1 MQPQQNPV
9 YISKYWTRTVRGI
22 NLDRSI
28 HSWQVA
34 TFMGSGTQKVA
45 LQVSGKN
52 GFHPGQIAPP
62 IPAHRGHHRQ
72 ASTWQMLLECLP
84 TSVADPGVVGFER
97 TPPAPVKGVDHTA
110 ETVLFRPESVTINK
124 LL

>member
-1 MQPQQNPV
+1 M
-9 YISKYWTRTVRGI
+9 S
-22 NLDRSI
+22 
-28 HSWQVA
+28 
-34 TFMGSGTQKVA
+34 
-45 LQVSGKN
+45 
-52 GFHPGQIAPP
+52 QIAPP

-84 TSVADPGVVGFER
+84 TSVADPGGRWVR
-97 TPPAPVKGVDHTA
+97 TNPPPPAPVKGVDHTA